1 MLMQSN
7 YLYDIIKENERQYK
21 EVQDKAKRLLDEV
34 PADDFMP
41 TSERAKVQLSQ
52 WLREGLTDW
61 EAVAGIFVE
70 DIT

>member
-1 MLMQSN
+1 MLMQSY
-7 YLYDIIKENERQYK
+7 YLYDIIKETTRYK
-21 EVQDKAKRLLDEV
+21 EVQDHAKRLLDAV

-61 EAVAGIFVE
+61 DGLAGIFVE
-70 DIT
+70 DLT